1 MPPNDNNAP
10 NNINLYLYAILY
22 VVKKLIPWD
31 SSKKIFVISL
41 FKIVDMMQNNTIVEN
56 INNNVSNIIKI

>member
-1 MPPNDNNAP
+1 MSFNIPYTWKCIHMPPNDNNAP

-31 SSKKIFVISL
+31 SSKKILVISL
-41 FKIVDMMQNNTIVEN
+41 FKIVDMM
-56 INNNVSNIIKI
+56 